1 MKYELTRVPVLPFAM
16 TLARKKCKISLAVIN
31 PIFILLT
38 KEHIHS
44 NIHPSDLAEQQ
55 NMCAANRPHPTV
67 YSILFYAYIYN
78 YMNIMFQMRIL
89 NGYRQEKKWLSLQ
102 IVGFYPEI
110 SE

>member
-16 TLARKKCKISLAVIN
+16 TLAGKKCKISLAVIN

-67 YSILFYAYIYN
+67 YSIIVLCVYLQLHEYN
-78 YMNIMFQMRIL
+78 VSNEDI
-89 NGYRQEKKWLSLQ
+89 KWL
-102 IVGFYPEI
+102 
-110 SE
+110 

>member
-44 NIHPSDLAEQQ
+44 NIHPGDLAEQQ